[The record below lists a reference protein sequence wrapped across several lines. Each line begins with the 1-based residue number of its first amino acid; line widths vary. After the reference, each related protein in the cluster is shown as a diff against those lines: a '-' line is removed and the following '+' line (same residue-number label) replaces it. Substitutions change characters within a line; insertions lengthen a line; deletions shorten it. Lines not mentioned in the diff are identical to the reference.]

1 MGEICGVCADGSGV
15 CSTDADCPR
24 DAGLGIAFEGS
35 ERVLRLDGLR
45 SGPLSFDGFFVDT
58 YEGVSLEGPVS
69 SVGRFHLRRTSTAQ
83 CVDTSAT
90 EVRPLDVEC
99 LQDGDCPMRCTGGAA
114 ELEGFSCTADADCHA
129 VLESGAPV
137 SAFCEPYTCAF
148 TRVAD
153 EGGDLFRQAPV
164 TVTLGGSFDTL
175 VSIEVKGVP
184 GVIALTS
191 DPGSVSLG
199 SLPCGVYTVVAS
211 TSCGSQETTLDVC
224 GSGTVGLTLAC
235 TDPDPAPEGDG
246 ALRGPAGLVLHG
258 GPTLTDPLG
267 LQGGGISLVG
277 IGGQAS
283 VAGRDPFRG
292 WTDRFGW
299 PPRVV
304 RSGLLE
310 RLVTQE
316 QAAQP

>member
-1 MGEICGVCADGSGV
+1 
-15 CSTDADCPR
+15 
-24 DAGLGIAFEGS
+24 
-35 ERVLRLDGLR
+35 
-45 SGPLSFDGFFVDT
+45 
-58 YEGVSLEGPVS
+58 
-69 SVGRFHLRRTSTAQ
+69 
-83 CVDTSAT
+83 
-90 EVRPLDVEC
+90 
-99 LQDGDCPMRCTGGAA
+99 
-114 ELEGFSCTADADCHA
+114 
-129 VLESGAPV
+129 
-137 SAFCEPYTCAF
+137 
-148 TRVAD
+148 
-153 EGGDLFRQAPV
+153 
-164 TVTLGGSFDTL
+164 
-175 VSIEVKGVP
+175 
-184 GVIALTS
+184 
-191 DPGSVSLG
+191 
-199 SLPCGVYTVVAS
+199 VVAS